1 MIIAEVVPEKGFVF
15 VKFIEPGEN
24 PARKSY
30 ITLNSMEEAEARISF
45 SSRRHI
51 TEKLTAWLKQRA
63 HALPHAQPE
72 INMMLSWVAD
82 VKLRGLSYVCDFV
95 KRRRPQFESIA
106 PATTSTCYSYYQN
119 NILTILNYCSDYT
132 IEA

>member
-24 PARKSY
+24 PERKSY
-30 ITLNSMEEAEARISF
+30 IALNSMEEAEARISF

-63 HALPHAQPE
+63 HALPHASAE
-72 INMMLSWVAD
+72 INMMLIWVSE
-82 VKLRGLSYVCDFV
+82 VKFRGLSYVCDFV
-95 KRRRPQFESIA
+95 SRRRAQFESIA
-106 PATTSTCYSYYQN
+106 PAHTSTCYPYYQA
-119 NILTILNYCSDYT
+119 NILTILNYCSDYK
-132 IEA
+132 INA